1 MREVFAPAAPYI
13 DGWNERA
20 HPFTW
25 TKSADEVINHA
36 NQALPPPEE
45 DIRPATAEYVAD
57 MKQKDNART
66 GWFVAAIG
74 GLLLALDALAGY
86 GNSPH
91 VVVAGG
97 VLLGTGLLRA
107 LR

>member
-1 MREVFAPAAPYI
+1 
-13 DGWNERA
+13 
-20 HPFTW
+20 
-25 TKSADEVINHA
+25 
-36 NQALPPPEE
+36 
-45 DIRPATAEYVAD
+45 
-57 MKQKDNART
+57 MKQVGRTRT

-97 VLLGTGLLRA
+97 VLLGTGLLTA